1 MRARLDRQAMTTSRI
16 RTALPL
22 VVVALAIA
30 ATGVANTPASASSR
44 TVVAPYDWPVKPFHM
59 AHPIRANF
67 GDPRTTFLGAPTMHT
82 LMTSN
87 GIFEDHFGI
96 DISVPDGTPVYAV
109 RSGVV
114 GLPNARVV
122 SVDAGGGFITQ
133 YWHIIPTVKA
143 GDHVD
148 AYRTVLGHVMKG
160 YEHVHFTEL
169 DNGVA
174 VNPLERGHLAPYAD
188 GTRPKVASILFRESD
203 TGAELLPEY
212 VHGRVVMIANASD
225 MPALPVPG
233 IWADLPV
240 APALITWRIER
251 AGDGKVV
258 VPSHTAFDVRETL
271 PSTPFWAHY
280 ARGTRQNMAN
290 FQTRRA
296 WREPGVYLYKL
307 TTTAFDSNRLPNG
320 IYRLVVTASDIRG
333 NSGSSGQIFIVHNGN
348 PL

>member
-1 MRARLDRQAMTTSRI
+1 M
-16 RTALPL
+16 ALL
-22 VVVALAIA
+22 VVVAVLALA
-30 ATGVANTPASASSR
+30 ATGIANTPASASSR
-44 TVVAPYDWPVKPFHM
+44 AVVAPYDWPVKPFHE
-59 AHPIRANF
+59 AHPVRANF
-67 GDPRTTFLGAPTMHT
+67 GDPRTTFLGPPTMHT
-82 LMTSN
+82 LMTSD

-122 SVDAGGGFITQ
+122 SVDAGDGFITQ
-133 YWHIIPTVKA
+133 YWHIIPAVKA

-174 VNPLERGHLAPYAD
+174 VNPLAPGHLAPYAD
-188 GTRPKVASILFRESD
+188 TTRPEVAGIWFRASD
-203 TGAELLPEY
+203 TGPEILPEY
-212 VHGRVVMIANASD
+212 VHGRVVMIANAFD
-225 MPALPVPG
+225 MPALRVPG

-240 APALITWRIER
+240 APALVTWRIER
-251 AGDGKVV
+251 ASDGKVV
-258 VPSHTAFDVRETL
+258 VPSHTAFDVRQTL
-271 PSTPFWAHY
+271 PTTPFWAHY

-290 FQTRRA
+290 FRIQRA

-307 TTTAFDSNRLPNG
+307 TTTRFDSNRLPNG
-320 IYRLVVTASDIRG
+320 IYRLVVTATDIRG
-333 NSGSSGQIFIVHNGN
+333 NAGSTRQTFIVHNGS